1 MNTDSQNS
9 FKGILAQVLA
19 YLLTLAIVL
28 LAAYHF
34 FPFSLTGSDT
44 SLFLVSG
51 TSMDPTLEDGQRL
64 VISNVNPSPVHGDI
78 IVTELPE
85 AGYQFLSDSTQI
97 HYIVK
102 RIIAV
107 PGDTVDIEPDN
118 TVRVNGNILDEPYLT
133 EEAKQA
139 TYIQGNITHCELG
152 DSEYFVMGDNRGNSF
167 DSRNFGP
174 VENALFSGVM
184 LEKDTGTETVIK
196 DLLLY
201 VAGLYL
207 LYLVTDRLTVFV
219 FYKLFR
225 V

>member
-64 VISNVNPSPVHGDI
+64 VISKVNPSPVHGDI

-139 TYIQGNITHCELG
+139 TYTQGTITHCELG
-152 DSEYFVMGDNRGNSF
+152 DSEYFIMGDNRSNSF

-174 VENALFSGVM
+174 VEHSLLSGVM
-184 LEKDTGTETVIK
+184 LEEATSFDVVIK
-196 DLLLY
+196 ELLLY

>member
-9 FKGILAQVLA
+9 FKSNLAQVLA

-34 FPFSLTGSDT
+34 FPFSLSKDT

-85 AGYQFLSDSTQI
+85 AGYQFLSDSTQM

-118 TVRVNGNILDEPYLT
+118 TVRINGAVLDEPYLT
-133 EEAKQA
+133 DGARNS
-139 TYIQGNITHCELG
+139 TYAQGRITHYELADG
-152 DSEYFVMGDNRGNSF
+152 EYFVLGDNREVSC
-167 DSRNFGP
+167 DSRHFGP
-174 VENALFSGVM
+174 VEQSLLSGVM
-184 LEKDTGTETVIK
+184 LEKDTEKETVIK